1 MMQKGLN
8 DDLVTLSNLDERIV
22 LDELKKR
29 YIQNQIYVSLIFSF
43 I

>member
-1 MMQKGLN
+1 MQKGLN

-29 YIQNQIYVSLIFSF
+29 YIQNQIYVSFIF
-43 I
+43 

>member
-1 MMQKGLN
+1 MQKGLN

-29 YIQNQIYVSLIFSF
+29 YIQNLIYVSFIF
-43 I
+43 